1 MTCPAASASGSER
14 PLRTAATS
22 ALVVPRSIPTARRRW
37 CGWGLCPGSAICS
50 KAMINQCLDI
60 RRAAI
65 GAPAL
70 IVEALFQLAD
80 LVRELVEK
88 LHATHQALGLFAA
101 RSIIPTNGKTF
112 VELILSHFQTPLELR
127 NARQVCAVVQVFQ
140 LFAQLH
146 LLQQEIRILHR
157 HFQRQLRAAQCQQI
171 AGTLRRTLKRTVS
184 LVETGGLLE
193 GQALITL

>member
-22 ALVVPRSIPTARRRW
+22 ELVVPRSIPTARRRW

-80 LVRELVEK
+80 LVRKLVEK
-88 LHATHQALGLFAA
+88 LINHGLTAD
-101 RSIIPTNGKTF
+101 R
-112 VELILSHFQTPLELR
+112 
-127 NARQVCAVVQVFQ
+127 
-140 LFAQLH
+140 
-146 LLQQEIRILHR
+146 
-157 HFQRQLRAAQCQQI
+157 
-171 AGTLRRTLKRTVS
+171 
-184 LVETGGLLE
+184 
-193 GQALITL
+193 